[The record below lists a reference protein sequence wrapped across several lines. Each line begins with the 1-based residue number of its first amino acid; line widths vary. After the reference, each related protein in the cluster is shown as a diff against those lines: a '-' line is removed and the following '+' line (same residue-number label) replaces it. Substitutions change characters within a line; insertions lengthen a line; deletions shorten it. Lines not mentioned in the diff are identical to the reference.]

1 MNEPIYK
8 LIVRP
13 QSGVNI
19 NDRPGPDSQGA
30 LKMRTEKRGNVL
42 YADAILNIDGV
53 PYASLIPQNPLK
65 PEYVRVAERDHS
77 IEYVEVIP
85 LQTSADKIANA
96 LNRVADAILSLKK

>member
-1 MNEPIYK
+1 MDEPKYK
-8 LIVRP
+8 LIVLVKN
-13 QSGVNI
+13 GVNI

-30 LKMRTEKRGNVL
+30 LKMRSEKRGNVL

-65 PEYVRVAERDHS
+65 PEYLRVAERDHS

-85 LQTSADKIANA
+85 LQASAEKIADA
-96 LNRVADAILSLKK
+96 LNRIADAIALKK